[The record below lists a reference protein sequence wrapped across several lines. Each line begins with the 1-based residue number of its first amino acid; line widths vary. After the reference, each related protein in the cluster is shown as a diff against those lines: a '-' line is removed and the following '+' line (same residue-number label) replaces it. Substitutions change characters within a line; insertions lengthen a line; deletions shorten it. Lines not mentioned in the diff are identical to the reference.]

1 MGVRCSNV
9 STSSNF
15 FAKAAVWINAS
26 LMSGGGGG
34 AAAAASP
41 AKTQNTTIST
51 EVCVIV
57 QYLSPLASTKRQI
70 MAYIQ

>member
-1 MGVRCSNV
+1 MGVCCSNV
-9 STSSNF
+9 LTSWNF
-15 FAKAAVWINAS
+15 FAMAAVWNNGS

-34 AAAAASP
+34 AAAASP

-57 QYLSPLASTKRQI
+57 Q
-70 MAYIQ
+70 